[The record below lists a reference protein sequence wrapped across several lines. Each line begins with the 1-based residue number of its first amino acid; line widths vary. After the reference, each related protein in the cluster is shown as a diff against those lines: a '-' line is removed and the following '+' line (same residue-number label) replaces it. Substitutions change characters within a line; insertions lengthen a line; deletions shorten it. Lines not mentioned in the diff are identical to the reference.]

1 MLWALPVIVALL
13 PIAAIGGWTMIRGTG
28 GFVTQYNLALKA
40 AREEKDYER
49 VRLYQLKLA
58 QLGADTEFTDYQ
70 TALALAKDGDV
81 EQAYV
86 RMQQLAPDDRAGY
99 LPAHSW
105 IIEQLVSENLEL
117 SADERQRLLKLH
129 LDHAQTLGAKG
140 DTLRLLRAVTLVQE
154 RKIAE
159 AVELLEPLATR
170 MPPAATMR
178 MDCNIALNRLDDA
191 RRDARTVRLHMEDR
205 TRNGATLSPQEYRSW
220 TVAEDL
226 LGNLTKAHS
235 LAEQWHRLEP
245 EDATARGVLIDLS
258 QRMFQDTLALPN
270 PDSDRLTE
278 LFLQA
283 AELADDPKALQEQIT
298 LLYRMRAE
306 YPLAQRLVEEVLS
319 SPRAPAAILEAA
331 GTIAATF
338 GETDKAQSYLQRA
351 VQKDPRN
358 AVAWNNYAWL
368 VAHDPNGDLENALQA
383 VNTALE
389 IRPNDIRF
397 RETRGQVLVRLGRW
411 KESIEDLEFAANGL
425 PQSRDI
431 HLSLAKAYDALGD
444 RQLARV
450 HREHA
455 GSE

>member
-1 MLWALPVIVALL
+1 
-13 PIAAIGGWTMIRGTG
+13 
-28 GFVTQYNLALKA
+28 
-40 AREEKDYER
+40 
-49 VRLYQLKLA
+49 
-58 QLGADTEFTDYQ
+58 
-70 TALALAKDGDV
+70 
-81 EQAYV
+81 
-86 RMQQLAPDDRAGY
+86 MQQLAPADEAGY

-105 IIEQLVSENLEL
+105 IIEQLVSGNLQL
-117 SADERQRLLKLH
+117 SADERQRLLKAH
-129 LDHAQTLGAKG
+129 LDHVQTLGAKG
-140 DTLRLLRAVTLVQE
+140 DTLELLRAVTLVHDQ
-154 RKIAE
+154 KIAE
-159 AVELLEPLATR
+159 AVELLEPLASR

-178 MDCNIALNRLDDA
+178 MECNITLQRFEDA

-205 TRNGATLSPQEYRSW
+205 TRRGEVLSPQDYRSW

-226 LGNLTKAHS
+226 LGNQSKAHA

-245 EDATARGVLIDLS
+245 ENAVARSTLINLS
-258 QRMFQDTLALPN
+258 QRMFRATLALPN
-270 PDSDRLTE
+270 PDVDRLIA

-283 AELADDPKALQEQIT
+283 AELTDDPKALQEQIT
-298 LLYRMRAE
+298 MLYRMRAD
-306 YPLAQRLVEEVLS
+306 YPLAQRFVDKVMS
-319 SPRAPAAILEAA
+319 SPRTPAAILEAG

-338 GETDKAQSYLQRA
+338 GETDRAKSYLQRA

-368 VAHDPNGDLENALQA
+368 VAHDPNGDLDDALKA

-397 RETRGQVLVRLGRW
+397 RETRGQVLVRMGRW
-411 KESIEDLEFAANGL
+411 KEAIEDLEFAANGL

-444 RQLARV
+444 RQLAQV

-455 GSE
+455 GSQ